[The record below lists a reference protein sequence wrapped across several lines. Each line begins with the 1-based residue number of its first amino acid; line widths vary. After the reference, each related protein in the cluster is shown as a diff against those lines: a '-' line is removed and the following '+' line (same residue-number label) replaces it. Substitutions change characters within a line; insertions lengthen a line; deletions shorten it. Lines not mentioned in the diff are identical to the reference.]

1 VEIPRREAT
10 SCWDVAFS
18 VVVSSASVCADYT
31 FSSERSGFQCQF
43 LDGTSHLLR
52 WYHVL
57 WYTHQMPSPA
67 REPASNVSPSLEWF
81 DTGGGTIGF
90 GTPKKISRQ

>member
-31 FSSERSGFQCQF
+31 FSSERS
-43 LDGTSHLLR
+43 LR

-57 WYTHQMPSPA
+57 WYTHQMPSPV